1 MTLKSIL
8 LASAFS
14 LFAGIAQAAV
24 TADALAADFQA
35 QGFTAIEVKQ
45 GLTQIKV
52 EAIKN
57 GMKTEV
63 IYDIATGAILKTES
77 YAVQAGDSISNG
89 VKIRTRNRDFLN
101 GSSGSDD
108 SDDSSDDDSSD
119 DNGGDDHDSNSDD
132 DQSGH
137 DSGDDSSHDS
147 SDDDSHG
154 SNDD

>member
-63 IYDIATGAILKTES
+63 IYDMTTGAVLKTQV
-77 YAVQAGDSISNG
+77 YAVQAGDHISDG
-89 VKIRTRNRDFLN
+89 IKIVTRDSDFLN
-101 GSSGSDD
+101 DGEDSGSDD
-108 SDDSSDDDSSD
+108 SDSSSD
-119 DNGGDDHDSNSDD
+119 DNGGDDDDSDGNDDNSGHDGDHDSSHDG
-132 DQSGH
+132 SGH
-137 DSGDDSSHDS
+137 DSND
-147 SDDDSHG
+147 